1 MASTTGNP
9 GRGEGKSEGGGAP
22 PSNPAD
28 DACECRSGPLAGIA
42 QVDGATFKN
51 RWLHYA
57 EVDGNAMFEG
67 DIVLGTLDEMQADE
81 TGNPVL
87 RSVGITGA
95 QFRWPNGRIPF
106 EIDPALPNPQR
117 VTDAIAHWHAHTG
130 IRLVPRSGEADFL
143 RFVPGGG
150 CSSRVGRRGGR
161 QDITLGTGC
170 SVGNAIH
177 EIGHTVGLWHE
188 QSREDRNN
196 FVNIIFANIDPAMQH
211 NFNQHV
217 SDGDDLGP
225 YDFGSVMHYPA
236 TAFSI
241 NGQPTIVPRV
251 ALPPGVTMG
260 QRSGLSAGDIQGVAM
275 MYPGLHPTVKEVP
288 KDPIRDTIKELPKD
302 PIRDTVKEIR
312 KDPIRDTIKELRKDP
327 IRDTIKETRK
337 DPIHDTIK
345 EAHKDPIRDGT
356 IKEPGFDPGGGGGL
370 PINPLGGGGL
380 QPNPQ
385 GEANP
390 YASAYGGAYAGASA
404 SPFVLAGASQFN
416 VGDPLADAAAQVEQ
430 LAAAHTEAQQQADAL
445 AEAYEQAVQAL
456 GQMQGQ
462 GNDPGYGGGG
472 YGGGGYGG
480 GV

>member
-1 MASTTGNP
+1 MANTTGTP
-9 GRGEGKSEGGGAP
+9 GRGEGKSDGGGTPP
-22 PSNPAD
+22 PSASD

-42 QVDGATFKN
+42 QINGVTFKN

-67 DIVLGTLDEMQADE
+67 DIVLGSLEEVQADE

-87 RSVGITGA
+87 RSVGISGA

-117 VTDAIAHWHAHTG
+117 VTDAIAHWHAHTS
-130 IRLVPRSGEADFL
+130 IRLAPRSGEADYV

-170 SVGNAIH
+170 TVGNAIH

-196 FVNIIFANIDPAMQH
+196 FINVIFANIDPAMQH
-211 NFNQHV
+211 NFNQQI

-251 ALPPGVTMG
+251 PLPPGVVMG

-275 MYPGLHPTVKEVP
+275 MYPGTRPTLKEVP
-288 KDPIRDTIKELPKD
+288 KDPIRDTIKE
-302 PIRDTVKEIR
+302 VR
-312 KDPIRDTIKELRKDP
+312 KDPIRDTIKEVRKDP
-327 IRDTIKETRK
+327 IRDTIKEVR
-337 DPIHDTIK
+337 
-345 EAHKDPIRDGT
+345 KDPIRDPVT
-356 IKEPGFDPGGGGGL
+356 IKEVGRDPGGWPPGGG
-370 PINPLGGGGL
+370 PIP
-380 QPNPQ
+380 QPDFGN
-385 GEANP
+385 G
-390 YASAYGGAYAGASA
+390 YGYGYGYGYGQEA
-404 SPFVLAGASQFN
+404 SPFVLAGGNRYLQGEGQAPGG
-416 VGDPLADAAAQVEQ
+416 VDPLAEAMEQVEQ

-456 GQMQGQ
+456 EQWQGQ
-462 GNDPGYGGGG
+462 GPGEDMT
-472 YGGGGYGG
+472 
-480 GV
+480 